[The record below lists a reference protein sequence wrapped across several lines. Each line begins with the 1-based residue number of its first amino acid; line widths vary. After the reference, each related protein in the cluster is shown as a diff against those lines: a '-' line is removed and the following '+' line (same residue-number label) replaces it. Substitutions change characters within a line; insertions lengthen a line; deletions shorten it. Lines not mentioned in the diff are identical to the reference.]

1 MKNGITY
8 VRKGDYLYPNLTI
21 ESTETRPIGIWG
33 VRRRD
38 YLKAHRIGTYTELL
52 FSGTLDSHLA
62 DIDEQAEA
70 KFDRLTEQ
78 MAKAEEITELL
89 KEDNQ
94 LLWIAKMNAVRER
107 AAEIVNRE
115 LIRV

>member
-70 KFDRLTEQ
+70 MFDRLIEQ
-78 MAKAEEITELL
+78 MSKAEGISEQL
-89 KEDNQ
+89 KEGNQ
-94 LLWIAKMNAVRER
+94 LLWVAEINAVRER
-107 AAEIVNRE
+107 AVEIVNYE
-115 LIRV
+115 LIRA